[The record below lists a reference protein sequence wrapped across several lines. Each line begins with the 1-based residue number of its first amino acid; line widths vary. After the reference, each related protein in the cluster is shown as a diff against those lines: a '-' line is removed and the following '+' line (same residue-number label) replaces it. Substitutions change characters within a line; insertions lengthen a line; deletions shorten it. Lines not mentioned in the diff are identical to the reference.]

1 MRGLNFDAID
11 VETANADRSTI
22 CQIGIVHVRDGQVRD
37 RWVSLIDPEDWFDDW
52 NIDIHGISE
61 EVVEGAPT
69 LPMVDGELRARLGT
83 SVVVSH
89 TNFDRVAI
97 ERAME
102 KYGLGQPR
110 ITWLDSAKV
119 VRRAWPDS
127 YSHRG
132 YGLASVAN
140 DLGITFQHHDA
151 LEDATA
157 AAEIVIQASEETGL
171 DISGWL
177 ERTAR
182 PIDPKWRSGRSAIN
196 VGDASVDGH
205 LFGETVVFTG
215 SLSLTR
221 QQVTDMATQAG
232 CEVRGSV
239 TKRTTILVVGL
250 QDKERLNGYI
260 KSSKHRKAESLVGK
274 GAGIQILSEAD
285 FHAMLSDTNS

>member
-1 MRGLNFDAID
+1 MNGLNFDTVD

-37 RWVSLIDPEDWFDDW
+37 RWVSLVDPEDWFDAW
-52 NIDIHGISE
+52 NIAIHGLSA

-69 LPMVDGELRARLGT
+69 LPALDGELRARLGP

-102 KYGLGQPR
+102 KYNLSQPQ

-119 VRRAWPDS
+119 VRRAWPDR
-127 YSHRG
+127 YSHSG
-132 YGLASVAN
+132 YGLASVAK
-140 DLGITFQHHDA
+140 DLGVTFRHHDA

-157 AAEIVIQASEETGL
+157 LAEIVIRASEETGF

-182 PIDPKWRSGRSAIN
+182 PINPNRRSDGSAIQI
-196 VGDASVDGH
+196 GDANLDGH

-215 SLSLTR
+215 SLGVTR
-221 QQVTDMATQAG
+221 QRATDLATQVG
-232 CEVRGSV
+232 CAVLGSV

-250 QDKERLNGYI
+250 QDKERLNGYT
-260 KSSKHRKAESLVGK
+260 KSSKHRKAESLVSK

-285 FHAMLSDTNS
+285 FHAMLSVTNS

>member
-1 MRGLNFDAID
+1 MNGLNFDTID

-22 CQIGIVHVRDGQVRD
+22 CQIGIVHVRDGQVCD
-37 RWVSLIDPEDWFDDW
+37 RWVSLVDPEDWFDAW
-52 NIDIHGISE
+52 NIAIHGLSA

-69 LPMVDGELRARLGT
+69 LPALDGELRARLGA

-102 KYGLGQPR
+102 KYNLGQPQV
-110 ITWLDSAKV
+110 TWLDSAKV
-119 VRRAWPDS
+119 VRRAWPDR
-127 YSHRG
+127 YSIKG
-132 YGLASVAN
+132 YGLASVAK
-140 DLGITFQHHDA
+140 DLGITFRHHDA

-157 AAEIVIQASEETGL
+157 AAEIVIRASEETGF

-182 PIDPKWRSGRSAIN
+182 PINPKRRSAGSTIQI
-196 VGDASVDGH
+196 GDANPDGH
-205 LFGETVVFTG
+205 LSGETVVFTG
-215 SLSLTR
+215 SLSITR
-221 QQVTDMATQAG
+221 QRATDFAAQAG
-232 CEVRGSV
+232 CEVRESV

-250 QDKERLNGYI
+250 QGKERLNGYT
-260 KSSKHRKAESLVGK
+260 KSSKHRKTESLASN

-285 FHAMLSDTNS
+285 FRAMLIVTTS